1 MPSLTIRC
9 SAEGWRFKPMWRYA
23 AFRLGYKYVLWTKSG
38 IPRSCEPAR
47 TYQSSRGGLASPL
60 AQWRT
65 PLHGFPNLYCRPFV
79 SHVTASCSNSG
90 AYPPPGLLIYVL
102 MTAGAALG
110 STGALRRSSA
120 FLHQA
125 LLLDLYIQTNQELRP
140 ARQSLLVY
148 FQTAG
153 LLHRT
158 DTIRI
163 QEIA

>member
-1 MPSLTIRC
+1 MEDAIAWLSQPVLPSVRQP
-9 SAEGWRFKPMWRYA
+9 RN
-23 AFRLGYKYVLWTKSG
+23 RLLL
-38 IPRSCEPAR
+38 E
-47 TYQSSRGGLASPL
+47 
-60 AQWRT
+60 QW
-65 PLHGFPNLYCRPFV
+65 GV
-79 SHVTASCSNSG
+79 
-90 AYPPPGLLIYVL
+90 PPPGLLIYVL